1 MIDEKADEKQ
11 IAAAVVVGAILWA
24 NRCTGGDC

>member
-1 MIDEKADEKQ
+1 LIGVL
-11 IAAAVVVGAILWA
+11 AAAVVVGAILWA